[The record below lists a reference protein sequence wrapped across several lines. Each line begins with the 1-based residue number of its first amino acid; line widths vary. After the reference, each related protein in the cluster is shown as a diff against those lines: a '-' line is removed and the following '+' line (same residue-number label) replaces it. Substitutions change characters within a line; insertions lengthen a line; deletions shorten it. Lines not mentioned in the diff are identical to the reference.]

1 MCMAFRLALEESVLK
16 TPGKA
21 EWKEI
26 SNKFMEIWQ
35 FPNCL
40 GAVGG
45 KHMRIQAPPESG
57 AQFHNY
63 KSFFSMVLMAT
74 CDAQYK
80 FTTIDIGQYGR
91 HMMRPYPRRSLQTD
105 EHRIFNY
112 RLSRARRTIENAFGI
127 LCSRWQ
133 ILHQPLRMSPT
144 NAQNLFAALC
154 VLHHFIMVGEEMKA
168 PQDHQ
173 YVPPNFLDRELQD
186 GTVD

>member
-1 MCMAFRLALEESVLK
+1 
-16 TPGKA
+16 
-21 EWKEI
+21 
-26 SNKFMEIWQ
+26 
-35 FPNCL
+35 
-40 GAVGG
+40 
-45 KHMRIQAPPESG
+45 
-57 AQFHNY
+57 
-63 KSFFSMVLMAT
+63 MVLMAT

-80 FTTIDIGQYGR
+80 FTTIDIGQYGSLSDGGVWGNSDFSLDRNNGR